1 MQRTEAEKNYPTC
14 QPGAGEWGTRARL
27 NIGRAPNTFACIC
40 QSLLPESNCQKSRA
54 VALTQELFWPCLEA
68 FLVLVNVRE
77 EVLPATSEWRP
88 RVLLSIP
95 VCTGQTAQQLS
106 GPK

>member
-1 MQRTEAEKNYPTC
+1 M
-14 QPGAGEWGTRARL
+14 
-27 NIGRAPNTFACIC
+27 
-40 QSLLPESNCQKSRA
+40 
-54 VALTQELFWPCLEA
+54 
-68 FLVLVNVRE
+68 VLVNVRE